1 MQTTRANNTDAG
13 NGSYAICR
21 VIGASRSPSPDPR
34 RSAKKMKTPAQR
46 QPCKRCRKGISNAPM
61 KPSVILALT
70 LCFNASLIAQDT
82 KPQIEEDIDKLL
94 PIPSTEFIPPPPPK
108 EVPAIKVEA
117 ATTRTLPTHQI
128 TVLRGEASTLPDI
141 PPPPEPKPS
150 VPGPVGEPHY
160 LLSFGATVY
169 DHRISH
175 VRWFDPRTEKQFEAW
190 CGWDWTLL
198 SPMPEIVLGERVS
211 SFHLFASNIDTAAM
225 RGAGREFKMPEH
237 PELVEGAFSITKG
250 DENDTEALK
259 ALIAI
264 RDFYLKHKERLGQ
277 IRQARE
283 EYQAAAAA
291 WHAAHPPQPQSH
303 TFWLKPHRGSRY
315 LKEEG
320 GER

>member
-1 MQTTRANNTDAG
+1 MKL
-13 NGSYAICR
+13 
-21 VIGASRSPSPDPR
+21 
-34 RSAKKMKTPAQR
+34 SATLALFLSCNVSIPAQEAER
-46 QPCKRCRKGISNAPM
+46 QA
-61 KPSVILALT
+61 
-70 LCFNASLIAQDT
+70 
-82 KPQIEEDIDKLL
+82 EEDTEKLL
-94 PIPSTEFIPPPPPK
+94 PVPSTEFIPPPPPK

-141 PPPPEPKPS
+141 PAPPEPKES

-169 DHRISH
+169 DRRISH
-175 VRWFDPRTEKQFEAW
+175 VKWFDPRTGKRFEAW

-198 SPMPEIVLGERVS
+198 SAMSEIALGERVS
-211 SFHLFASNIDTAAM
+211 SFHLMASNIDTAAA
-225 RGAGREFKMPEH
+225 RRAGREFQMPEH
-237 PELVEGAFSITKG
+237 PELAEGAFSITKG
-250 DENDTEALK
+250 DEDDPRALEALT
-259 ALIAI
+259 AI

-291 WHAAHPPQPQSH
+291 WRAANPPKPQRH

-315 LKEEG
+315 LEEEG

>member
-1 MQTTRANNTDAG
+1 
-13 NGSYAICR
+13 
-21 VIGASRSPSPDPR
+21 
-34 RSAKKMKTPAQR
+34 
-46 QPCKRCRKGISNAPM
+46 M

-70 LCFNASLIAQDT
+70 LCFNASLLAQDAE
-82 KPQIEEDIDKLL
+82 PQAEEDIEKLL

-108 EVPAIKVEA
+108 EVPSIKVEA

-141 PPPPEPKPS
+141 PLPPEPKPS

-175 VRWFDPRTEKQFEAW
+175 VKWYDPRTEKHFEAW

-211 SFHLFASNIDTAAM
+211 SFHLMASNIDTAAM
-225 RGAGREFKMPEH
+225 RRAGSELKMPEH
-237 PELVEGAFSITKG
+237 PELVEGSFSITEG
-250 DENDTEALK
+250 DENDPEALK

-264 RDFYLKHKERLGQ
+264 RDFYL
-277 IRQARE
+277 
-283 EYQAAAAA
+283 
-291 WHAAHPPQPQSH
+291 
-303 TFWLKPHRGSRY
+303 
-315 LKEEG
+315 
-320 GER
+320 

>member
-1 MQTTRANNTDAG
+1 
-13 NGSYAICR
+13 
-21 VIGASRSPSPDPR
+21 
-34 RSAKKMKTPAQR
+34 MK
-46 QPCKRCRKGISNAPM
+46 SF
-61 KPSVILALT
+61 VILT
-70 LCFNASLIAQDT
+70 LIVSSSVSLLAQDAE
-82 KPQIEEDIDKLL
+82 PQTEADIEKLL
-94 PIPSTEFIPPPPPK
+94 PIPSTQFIPPPPPK

-117 ATTRTLPTHQI
+117 TTTRTLPTHQI
-128 TVLRGEASTLPDI
+128 TVLRGEASTLPNI
-141 PPPPEPKPS
+141 PPPPEPRPS

-211 SFHLFASNIDTAAM
+211 SFHLMSSKIDTAAF
-225 RGAGREFKMPEH
+225 RRAGHEFEMPEH

-250 DENDTEALK
+250 DEKDPEALK

-264 RDFYLKHKERLGQ
+264 RDFYLKHKDRLGQ
-277 IRQARE
+277 IRQERE

-291 WHAAHPPQPQSH
+291 WHAANPPKPQSH